1 MPKLSQMQIWSQRAS
16 LCYCCFL
23 LNAVQP
29 LSSHVYAENSKK
41 RELLISAWRGRE
53 WGRGI
58 LKRRPEK
65 EGGRPVLSVFLCLKY
80 LMSAPALLKYWLFSH
95 IAGGDRRERRL
106 FPRSNEKQKAVS
118 IKLSSPSCL
127 FIYFLF
133 SFSISAIKGKHDPRP
148 LRSGG
153 GRHWGVK
160 GTVRSGGGG
169 VRCWVQSVC
178 VT

>member
-1 MPKLSQMQIWSQRAS
+1 MPSNRFTATSMQETQRKESFWWELGEGEWGEEEA
-16 LCYCCFL
+16 
-23 LNAVQP
+23 
-29 LSSHVYAENSKK
+29 
-41 RELLISAWRGRE
+41 RERGR
-53 WGRGI
+53 
-58 LKRRPEK
+58 PAS
-65 EGGRPVLSVFLCLKY
+65 SVGFFLCLKY

-118 IKLSSPSCL
+118 IKLSSPPRL

-133 SFSISAIKGKHDPRP
+133 SFSISAIKGKHDPRR

-160 GTVRSGGGG
+160 GNARRRTVESGVCSGG
-169 VRCWVQSVC
+169 
-178 VT
+178 